1 MQNIP
6 LGTKV
11 TVKVKGALVEAT
23 YDGYNERY
31 ELPYVKLEDGS
42 RLLRKVLAVAGV
54 DSTNADVANDL
65 TPAVPGRVFD
75 INTRF
80 RFVESFVKMVGRGP
94 STSLVIAGSG
104 GLGKSYT
111 VKKVLSACGLVEDED
126 YIIVKGYATPKSLY
140 RKLYE
145 NPDMV
150 IVFDDCDSVLKD
162 QTAVNLLKA
171 ALDSE
176 PVRTIS
182 WLSEQRGEDSLPN
195 SFEFRGKV
203 IFLTN
208 MDRTQVPQAMLSRA
222 QMVDV
227 SMTADEK
234 IERMR
239 SIVNDIRPDLE
250 VGIKFEVI
258 GFLNEFRHRCKD
270 LNLRTFLKVADI
282 RVSEPELWRDIAEYS
297 ISL

>member
-1 MQNIP
+1 M
-6 LGTKV
+6 
-11 TVKVKGALVEAT
+11 KGRALRA
-23 YDGYNERY
+23 
-31 ELPYVKLEDGS
+31 K
-42 RLLRKVLAVAGV
+42 
-54 DSTNADVANDL
+54 NDL
-65 TPAVPGRVFD
+65 LNFFEVFCLQSDLGRYTPPHAKHAYRNEGHSQSQGS
-75 INTRF
+75 TG
-80 RFVESFVKMVGRGP
+80 FVRMVGQGP

-111 VKKVLSACGLVEDED
+111 VKKVLVSCGLVEDED
-126 YIIVKGYATPKSLY
+126 YIVVKGYATPKSLY

-162 QTAVNLLKA
+162 ATAVNLLKA

-182 WLSEQRGEDSLPN
+182 WLSEQRGEDSLPT

-227 SMTADEK
+227 SMSADEK

-250 VGIKFEVI
+250 VGLKFEVI
-258 GFLNEFRHRCKD
+258 SFLNEFRHRCKD

-282 RVSEPELWRDIAEYS
+282 RISEPELWRDIAEYS

>member
-6 LGTKV
+6 IGTKV
-11 TVKVKGALVEAT
+11 TVKVKGVVIEAT

-31 ELPYVKLEDGS
+31 ELPYVRLEDGS
-42 RLLRKVLAVAGV
+42 RLLRKVLSVCGQGEV
-54 DSTNADVANDL
+54 MDL
-65 TPAVPGRVFD
+65 VPVVPTTPSRVFD

-80 RFVESFVKMVGRGP
+80 TFVESFVRMVACGP

-104 GLGKSYT
+104 GLGKSFT
-111 VKKVLSACGLVEDED
+111 VKKVLASCGLTEDED

-150 IVFDDCDSVLKD
+150 IIFDDCDSVLKD
-162 QTAVNLLKA
+162 TVAVNVLKA

-182 WLSEQRGEDSLPN
+182 WLSEQQGDDCVPN

-227 SMTADEK
+227 SMSADEK

-239 SIVNDIRPDLE
+239 AIVHDIRPDLE
-250 VGIKFEVI
+250 VGLKFEVI

-282 RVSEPELWRDIAEYS
+282 RTSEPELWRDIAEYS

>member
-6 LGTKV
+6 IGTKV
-11 TVKVKGALVEAT
+11 TVKVKGVLVEAT

-42 RLLRKVLAVAGV
+42 RLLRKVLAVCGEVAELSDLAD
-54 DSTNADVANDL
+54 DSLPT
-65 TPAVPGRVFD
+65 PGRVFD
-75 INTRF
+75 INARF
-80 RFVESFVKMVGRGP
+80 RFVESFVRMIGRGP

-111 VKKVLSACGLVEDED
+111 VKKVLTSCGLVEDED

-282 RVSEPELWRDIAEYS
+282 RTSEPELWRDIAEYS